1 VKFKKG
7 SDIMTKQDDLLRKAV
22 KNFNAKIRR
31 LEKKAQLSAEYIP
44 IPQKVYVSKI
54 KSSGGNIESIISE
67 LQAFTAKPKVAVDT
81 ELKKM
86 VKAYNEKAKRFEKR
100 GFKVD
105 KLSYSKLKDSPD
117 VADTKAVIKEF
128 MKGGY
133 KTVKTEK
140 GVELPDAI
148 YRKAKKQLDI
158 INERRAKQRARVGE
172 IERGNLAQMG
182 RMRDVNL
189 LPKQDIDQISM
200 RDMPSYLRSLDTQT
214 QPNYLERKNVKY
226 RNNYISMLN
235 NLFDSNDPRLREIIN
250 KIHSIN
256 IDDFI
261 NASLGSDYLFILFYR
276 DPVERENQREIIYDN
291 IMRL

>member
-1 VKFKKG
+1 
-7 SDIMTKQDDLLRKAV
+7 MTKQDELLRKAV
-22 KNFNAKIRR
+22 KNYNAKIKR

-67 LQAFTAKPKVAVDT
+67 LQAFTAKPKVTVDT

-105 KLSYSKLKDSPD
+105 KLSYSKLKDSSD
-117 VADTKAVIKEF
+117 LAETKEFMKEF

-148 YRKAKKQLDI
+148 YRKAKKQLEI
-158 INERRAKQRARVGE
+158 INERRAMQRAKVGE

-189 LPKQDIDQISM
+189 LPKQDIDQISI

-214 QPNYLERKNVKY
+214 QPNYLERKNVHY

-276 DPVERENQREIIYDN
+276 DPVERESQREIIYDN

>member
-1 VKFKKG
+1 
-7 SDIMTKQDDLLRKAV
+7 MTKQDELLRKAV
-22 KNFNAKIRR
+22 KNFNAKIKR
-31 LEKKAQLSAEYIP
+31 LEKKAQLSAEYIS

-54 KSSGGNIESIISE
+54 KNSGANIESIISE
-67 LQAFTAKPKVAVDT
+67 LKAFTAKPKVTVDS

-100 GFKVD
+100 GFKVE
-105 KLSYSKLKDSPD
+105 KLSYSELKDSPD

-128 MKGGY
+128 MVGGY

-158 INERRAKQRARVGE
+158 INERRAKQRAKVGE

-189 LPKQDIDQISM
+189 LPKQDINQISE
-200 RDMPSYLRSLDTQT
+200 RDMPSYLRSLETQS
-214 QPNYLERKNVKY
+214 QPNYLERKNLQYV
-226 RNNYISMLN
+226 NNYISMLN
-235 NLFDSNDPRLREIIN
+235 NLFSKDDPRLREIIN

-256 IDDFI
+256 IEDFI

-276 DPVERENQREIIYDN
+276 DPIEQENQREIIYDK
-291 IMRL
+291 IKGL

>member
-1 VKFKKG
+1 
-7 SDIMTKQDDLLRKAV
+7 MTKQDDLLRKAV
-22 KNFNAKIRR
+22 KNFNAKIKRV
-31 LEKKAQLSAEYIP
+31 EKKAQLSAEYIP

-54 KSSGGNIESIISE
+54 KSSGANIESVISE
-67 LQAFTAKPKVAVDT
+67 LQAFTAKPKVDVDS

-140 GVELPDAI
+140 GVELPEAI
-148 YRKAKKQLDI
+148 YRKAKKQLQI
-158 INERRAKQRARVGE
+158 INERRAMQRAKVGE

-189 LPKQDIDQISM
+189 LPKQDIGQISI

-214 QPNYLERKNVKY
+214 QPNYLEKKNLQYV
-226 RNNYISMLN
+226 NNYISMLN
-235 NLFDSNDPRLREIIN
+235 NLFDSNDPRLKEIIN

-276 DPVERENQREIIYDN
+276 DPVERESQREIIYDN

>member
-1 VKFKKG
+1 
-7 SDIMTKQDDLLRKAV
+7 MTKQDELLRKAV
-22 KNFNAKIRR
+22 KNFNAKIKR
-31 LEKKAQLSAEYIP
+31 LEKKAQLSAEYIH

-54 KSSGGNIESIISE
+54 KNSGANIESIISE
-67 LQAFTAKPKVAVDT
+67 LQAFTARPKVTVDS

-86 VKAYNEKAKRFEKR
+86 VKSYNEKAKRFEKR
-100 GFKVD
+100 GFKVE

-117 VADTKAVIKEF
+117 VADTKAIIMEF

-148 YRKAKKQLDI
+148 YRKAKKQLQI
-158 INERRAKQRARVGE
+158 INERRAKQRAKAGE

-189 LPKQDIDQISM
+189 LPKQDIDQIGI

-235 NLFDSNDPRLREIIN
+235 NLFDSNDPRLKEIIN
-250 KIHSIN
+250 KIQSIN
-256 IDDFI
+256 IEDFI

-276 DPVERENQREIIYDN
+276 DPVERESQREIIYDN

>member
-1 VKFKKG
+1 
-7 SDIMTKQDDLLRKAV
+7 MTKQDELLRKAV
-22 KNFNAKIRR
+22 KNYNAKIKR

-67 LQAFTAKPKVAVDT
+67 LQAFTAKPKAVDT

-105 KLSYSKLKDSPD
+105 KLLYSKLKDSPD

-128 MKGGY
+128 MEGGY

-148 YRKAKKQLDI
+148 YRKAKKQLDL

-189 LPKQDIDQISM
+189 LPKKDIDEISM

-214 QPNYLERKNVKY
+214 QPNYLEKKNLQYV
-226 RNNYISMLN
+226 NNYISMLN

-291 IMRL
+291 ITRL

>member
-1 VKFKKG
+1 
-7 SDIMTKQDDLLRKAV
+7 MTKQDELLRKAV
-22 KNFNAKIRR
+22 KNFNAKIKR

-67 LQAFTAKPKVAVDT
+67 LQAFTAKPKVAVDG

-105 KLSYSKLKDSPD
+105 KLSYSKLKDSSD
-117 VADTKAVIKEF
+117 LAETKAFMREF
-128 MKGGY
+128 MEGGY

-140 GVELPDAI
+140 GVDLPDAL

-158 INERRAKQRARVGE
+158 INERRAKQRARIGE

-189 LPKQDIDQISM
+189 LPKKDINQISM

-214 QPNYLERKNVKY
+214 QPNYLEKKNLQYV
-226 RNNYISMLN
+226 NNYISMLN
-235 NLFDSNDPRLREIIN
+235 NLFSKDDPRLT
-250 KIHSIN
+250 KIKDKILSMN

-261 NASLGSDYLFILFYR
+261 DASLGSDYLFILFYR
-276 DPVERENQREIIYDN
+276 DPVEQENQREIIYDK
-291 IMRL
+291 IMGM

>member
-1 VKFKKG
+1 
-7 SDIMTKQDDLLRKAV
+7 MTKQDELLRKAV
-22 KNFNAKIRR
+22 KNFNAKIKR

-54 KSSGGNIESIISE
+54 KNSGANIESIISE
-67 LQAFTAKPKVAVDT
+67 LQAFTARPKVTVDS

-117 VADTKAVIKEF
+117 LAETKEFMKEF

-158 INERRAKQRARVGE
+158 INERRAMQRAKVGE

-214 QPNYLERKNVKY
+214 QPNYLERKNLQYVH
-226 RNNYISMLN
+226 NYISMLN

-276 DPVERENQREIIYDN
+276 DPVERESQREIIYDN

>member
-1 VKFKKG
+1 
-7 SDIMTKQDDLLRKAV
+7 MTKQDELLRKAV
-22 KNFNAKIRR
+22 KNFNAKIKQ

-54 KSSGGNIESIISE
+54 KNSGANIESVISE
-67 LQAFTAKPKVAVDT
+67 LQAFTAKPKVTGDS

-100 GFKVD
+100 GFKVE

-117 VADTKAVIKEF
+117 VADTKAIIKEF
-128 MKGGY
+128 MEGGY
-133 KTVKTEK
+133 KTVKTAK
-140 GVELPDAI
+140 GVELPNAI

-172 IERGNLAQMG
+172 IDRGNLAQMG

-189 LPKQDIDQISM
+189 LPKKDIEEISM

-214 QPNYLERKNVKY
+214 QPNYLERKNLQYV
-226 RNNYISMLN
+226 NNYISMLN
-235 NLFDSNDPRLREIIN
+235 NLFSKDDPRLREIIN
-250 KIHSIN
+250 KIQSIN
-256 IDDFI
+256 IEDFI

-276 DPVERENQREIIYDN
+276 DPVEQENQREIIYDK
-291 IMRL
+291 IKGL

>member
-1 VKFKKG
+1 
-7 SDIMTKQDDLLRKAV
+7 MTKQDELLRKAV
-22 KNFNAKIRR
+22 KNFNAKIKR
-31 LEKKAQLSAEYIP
+31 LEKKAQLSAEYIH

-54 KSSGGNIESIISE
+54 KNSGANIESIISE
-67 LQAFTAKPKVAVDT
+67 LKAFTARPKVTVDS

-100 GFKVD
+100 GYKVD
-105 KLSYSKLKDSPD
+105 KLSYSKLKDSLD
-117 VADTKAVIKEF
+117 VADTKAVIMEF

-148 YRKAKKQLDI
+148 YRKAKKQLQI
-158 INERRAKQRARVGE
+158 INERRAIQRAKVGE
-172 IERGNLAQMG
+172 IDKGNLPQMG

-214 QPNYLERKNVKY
+214 QPNYHERKNVQY

-235 NLFDSNDPRLREIIN
+235 NLFDGNDPRLKEIIN
-250 KIHSIN
+250 KIHSVN
-256 IDDFI
+256 IEDFI

-276 DPVERENQREIIYDN
+276 DPVERESQREIIYDN

>member
-1 VKFKKG
+1 
-7 SDIMTKQDDLLRKAV
+7 MTKQDELLRKAV
-22 KNFNAKIRR
+22 KNFNAKIKR
-31 LEKKAQLSAEYIP
+31 LEKKAQLSAEYIH

-54 KSSGGNIESIISE
+54 KNSGANIESVISE
-67 LQAFTAKPKVAVDT
+67 LKAFTARPKVTVDF

-100 GFKVD
+100 GFKVE
-105 KLSYSKLKDSPD
+105 KLSYSKLKDTPD
-117 VADTKAVIKEF
+117 VADTKAVIMEF

-148 YRKAKKQLDI
+148 YRKAKKQLQI

-172 IERGNLAQMG
+172 IDKGNLAQMG

-189 LPKQDIDQISM
+189 LPKQDIDQIDI

-214 QPNYLERKNVKY
+214 QPNYHERKNVKY

-235 NLFDSNDPRLREIIN
+235 NLFDSNDPRLKEIIN
-250 KIHSIN
+250 KIHSVN
-256 IDDFI
+256 IEDFI

-276 DPVERENQREIIYDN
+276 DPVERESQREIIYDN

>member
-1 VKFKKG
+1 
-7 SDIMTKQDDLLRKAV
+7 MTKQDELLRKAV
-22 KNFNAKIRR
+22 KNFNAKIKR

-67 LQAFTAKPKVAVDT
+67 LQAFTAKPKVTVDT

-140 GVELPDAI
+140 GVELPDAL
-148 YRKAKKQLDI
+148 YRKAKKQLDL

-200 RDMPSYLRSLDTQT
+200 RDMPSYLHSLDTQT
-214 QPNYLERKNVKY
+214 QPNYLERKNVYY

>member
-1 VKFKKG
+1 
-7 SDIMTKQDDLLRKAV
+7 MTKQDELLRKAV
-22 KNFNAKIRR
+22 KNFNAKIKR
-31 LEKKAQLSAEYIP
+31 LEKKAQLSAEYIH

-54 KSSGGNIESIISE
+54 KNSGANIESVISE
-67 LQAFTAKPKVAVDT
+67 LKAFTARPKVTVDS
-81 ELKKM
+81 ELMKM

-100 GFKVD
+100 GYKVD

-117 VADTKAVIKEF
+117 VEDTKAVIMEF

-148 YRKAKKQLDI
+148 YRKAKKQLQI
-158 INERRAKQRARVGE
+158 INERRAMQRAKVGE
-172 IERGNLAQMG
+172 VEKGNLAQMG

-189 LPKQDIDQISM
+189 LPKQDIDQIGM

-214 QPNYLERKNVKY
+214 QPNYLERKNLQY
-226 RNNYISMLN
+226 RKNYISMLN
-235 NLFDSNDPRLREIIN
+235 NLFDSNDPRLKEIIN

-256 IDDFI
+256 IEDFI

-276 DPVERENQREIIYDN
+276 DPVERESQREIIYDN

>member
-1 VKFKKG
+1 
-7 SDIMTKQDDLLRKAV
+7 MTKQDELLRKAV
-22 KNFNAKIRR
+22 KNFNAKIKR
-31 LEKKAQLSAEYIP
+31 LEKKSQLSAEYIP

-54 KSSGGNIESIISE
+54 KNSGANIESIISE
-67 LQAFTAKPKVAVDT
+67 LQAFTARPKVTVDS

-100 GFKVD
+100 GYKVD
-105 KLSYSKLKDSPD
+105 KLSYSKLKDSSD
-117 VADTKAVIKEF
+117 LAETKEFIKEF

-214 QPNYLERKNVKY
+214 QPNYFERKNVQY

-235 NLFDSNDPRLREIIN
+235 NLFDSNDPRLKEIIN
-250 KIHSIN
+250 KIRSVN
-256 IDDFI
+256 IEDFI

-276 DPVERENQREIIYDN
+276 DPVERESQREIIYDN

>member
-1 VKFKKG
+1 
-7 SDIMTKQDDLLRKAV
+7 MTKQDELLRKAV
-22 KNFNAKIRR
+22 KNFNAKIKR
-31 LEKKAQLSAEYIP
+31 LEKKAQLSAEYIH

-54 KSSGGNIESIISE
+54 KSSGANIESIISE
-67 LQAFTAKPKVAVDT
+67 LQAFTARPKVTVDS

-100 GFKVD
+100 GYKVD

-117 VADTKAVIKEF
+117 VADTKAVIMEF

-158 INERRAKQRARVGE
+158 INERRAMQRAKVGE
-172 IERGNLAQMG
+172 VEKGNLAQMG

-189 LPKQDIDQISM
+189 LPKQDIDQIGI

-214 QPNYLERKNVKY
+214 QPNYFERKNVHY

-235 NLFDSNDPRLREIIN
+235 NLFDSNDPRLKEIIN

-256 IDDFI
+256 IEDFI

-276 DPVERENQREIIYDN
+276 DPVERESQREIIYDN

>member
-1 VKFKKG
+1 
-7 SDIMTKQDDLLRKAV
+7 MTKQDELLRKAV
-22 KNFNAKIRR
+22 KNFNAKIKR
-31 LEKKAQLSAEYIP
+31 LEKKAQLSAEYIH

-54 KSSGGNIESIISE
+54 KNSGANIESIITE
-67 LQAFTAKPKVAVDT
+67 LKAFTARPKVTVDS

-100 GFKVD
+100 GYKVD

-117 VADTKAVIKEF
+117 VEDTKAVIMEF

-148 YRKAKKQLDI
+148 YRKAKKQLQI
-158 INERRAKQRARVGE
+158 INERRAMQRAKVGE
-172 IERGNLAQMG
+172 IEKGNLAQMG

-189 LPKQDIDQISM
+189 LPKQDIDQIGM

-214 QPNYLERKNVKY
+214 QPNYLERKNLQYTK
-226 RNNYISMLN
+226 NYISMLN
-235 NLFDSNDPRLREIIN
+235 NLFDSNDPRLKEIIN

-256 IDDFI
+256 IEDFI

-276 DPVERENQREIIYDN
+276 DPVERESQREIIYDN

>member
-1 VKFKKG
+1 
-7 SDIMTKQDDLLRKAV
+7 
-22 KNFNAKIRR
+22 
-31 LEKKAQLSAEYIP
+31 
-44 IPQKVYVSKI
+44 
-54 KSSGGNIESIISE
+54 
-67 LQAFTAKPKVAVDT
+67 
-81 ELKKM
+81 
-86 VKAYNEKAKRFEKR
+86 
-100 GFKVD
+100 
-105 KLSYSKLKDSPD
+105 LKDSSD
-117 VADTKAVIKEF
+117 LAETKAFIKDF
-128 MKGGY
+128 MEGGY

-148 YRKAKKQLDI
+148 YRKAKKQLQI

-214 QPNYLERKNVKY
+214 QPNYLERKNVQY

-235 NLFDSNDPRLREIIN
+235 NLFDSNDPRLKEIIN
-250 KIHSIN
+250 RIHSIN

-291 IMRL
+291 IMGL

>member
-1 VKFKKG
+1 
-7 SDIMTKQDDLLRKAV
+7 MTKQDELLRKAV
-22 KNFNAKIRR
+22 KNFNAKIKR
-31 LEKKAQLSAEYIP
+31 LEKKAQLSAEYIH

-54 KSSGGNIESIISE
+54 KNSGANIESIISE
-67 LQAFTAKPKVAVDT
+67 LKAFTARPKVTVDS

-86 VKAYNEKAKRFEKR
+86 VEVYNEKAKRFEKR
-100 GFKVD
+100 GYKVD

-117 VADTKAVIKEF
+117 VEDTKAVIMEF

-148 YRKAKKQLDI
+148 YRKAKKQLQI
-158 INERRAKQRARVGE
+158 INERRAMQRAKVGE
-172 IERGNLAQMG
+172 VDKGNLAQMG

-214 QPNYLERKNVKY
+214 QPNYLERKNVHY

-235 NLFDSNDPRLREIIN
+235 NLFDSNDPRLKEIIN

-256 IDDFI
+256 IEDFI

>member
-1 VKFKKG
+1 
-7 SDIMTKQDDLLRKAV
+7 MTKQDELLRKAV
-22 KNFNAKIRR
+22 KNFNAKIKR

-54 KSSGGNIESIISE
+54 KNSGANIESIISE
-67 LQAFTAKPKVAVDT
+67 LKAFTARPKVTVDS

-100 GFKVD
+100 GYKVD

-117 VADTKAVIKEF
+117 VADTKAIIKEF
-128 MKGGY
+128 MEGGY
-133 KTVKTEK
+133 KIVKTEK

-148 YRKAKKQLDI
+148 YRKAKKQLQI
-158 INERRAKQRARVGE
+158 INERRAIQRAKVGE
-172 IERGNLAQMG
+172 IDKGNLAQMG

-189 LPKQDIDQISM
+189 LPKQDIDQIGI

-235 NLFDSNDPRLREIIN
+235 NLFDSNDPRLKEIIN

-256 IDDFI
+256 IEDFI

-276 DPVERENQREIIYDN
+276 DPVERESQREIIYDK
-291 IMRL
+291 ILRL

>member
-1 VKFKKG
+1 
-7 SDIMTKQDDLLRKAV
+7 MTKQDELLRKAV
-22 KNFNAKIRR
+22 KNFNAKIKR
-31 LEKKAQLSAEYIP
+31 LEKKAQLSAEYIH

-54 KSSGGNIESIISE
+54 KSSGANIESIISE
-67 LQAFTAKPKVAVDT
+67 LKAFTARPKVTVDS

-100 GFKVD
+100 GFKVE

-117 VADTKAVIKEF
+117 VEDAKAVIMEF

-148 YRKAKKQLDI
+148 YRKAKKQLQI
-158 INERRAKQRARVGE
+158 INERRAMQRAKVGE
-172 IERGNLAQMG
+172 VEKGNLAQMG

-189 LPKQDIDQISM
+189 LPKQDIDQIGM

-214 QPNYLERKNVKY
+214 QPNYLERKNLQY
-226 RNNYISMLN
+226 RKNYISMLN
-235 NLFDSNDPRLREIIN
+235 NLFDSNDPRLKEIIN
-250 KIHSIN
+250 KIHSMN
-256 IDDFI
+256 IEDFI

-276 DPVERENQREIIYDN
+276 DPVESESQREIIYDN

>member
-1 VKFKKG
+1 
-7 SDIMTKQDDLLRKAV
+7 MTKQDELLRKAV
-22 KNFNAKIRR
+22 KNFNAKIKR

-54 KSSGGNIESIISE
+54 KNSGANIESIISE
-67 LQAFTAKPKVAVDT
+67 LQAFTARPKVTVDS

-100 GFKVD
+100 GFKVE

-117 VADTKAVIKEF
+117 VADTKAIIKEF
-128 MKGGY
+128 MQGGY

-148 YRKAKKQLDI
+148 YRKAKKQLAI

-189 LPKQDIDQISM
+189 LPKQDIDQIGI

-214 QPNYLERKNVKY
+214 KSNYLERKNLQY

-235 NLFDSNDPRLREIIN
+235 NLFSEDDPRLT
-250 KIHSIN
+250 KIKDKILSMN

-261 NASLGSDYLFILFYR
+261 DASLGSDYLFILFYR
-276 DPVERENQREIIYDN
+276 DPVEQESQREIIYDK
-291 IMRL
+291 IMGL

>member
-1 VKFKKG
+1 
-7 SDIMTKQDDLLRKAV
+7 MTKQDELLRKAV
-22 KNFNAKIRR
+22 KNFNAKIKR
-31 LEKKAQLSAEYIP
+31 LEKKAQLSAEYIH

-54 KSSGGNIESIISE
+54 KNSGANIESVISE
-67 LQAFTAKPKVAVDT
+67 LKAFTARPKVTVDS

-100 GFKVD
+100 GFKVE

-117 VADTKAVIKEF
+117 VEDTKAVIMEF

-148 YRKAKKQLDI
+148 YRKAKKQLQI
-158 INERRAKQRARVGE
+158 INERRAMQRAKVGE
-172 IERGNLAQMG
+172 VEKGNLAQMG

-189 LPKQDIDQISM
+189 LPKQDIDQIGM

-214 QPNYLERKNVKY
+214 QPNYLERKNLQY
-226 RNNYISMLN
+226 RKNYISMLN
-235 NLFDSNDPRLREIIN
+235 NLFDSNDPRLKEIIN

-256 IDDFI
+256 IEDFI

-276 DPVERENQREIIYDN
+276 DPVERESQREIIYDN

>member
-1 VKFKKG
+1 
-7 SDIMTKQDDLLRKAV
+7 MTKQDELLRKAV
-22 KNFNAKIRR
+22 KNFNAKIKR
-31 LEKKAQLSAEYIP
+31 LEKKAQLSAEYIH

-54 KSSGGNIESIISE
+54 KNSGANIESIISE
-67 LQAFTAKPKVAVDT
+67 LQAFTARPKVTVDT

-100 GFKVD
+100 GFKVE

-117 VADTKAVIKEF
+117 VADTKGVIKEF
-128 MKGGY
+128 MEGGY
-133 KTVKTEK
+133 KTVKTAK

-214 QPNYLERKNVKY
+214 QPNYLERKNLQY
-226 RNNYISMLN
+226 RNNYISMIN
-235 NLFDSNDPRLREIIN
+235 NLFSENDPRRTKIID
-250 KIHSIN
+250 KILSMN

-261 NASLGSDYLFILFYR
+261 DASLGSDYLFILFYR
-276 DPVERENQREIIYDN
+276 DPVEQENQREIIYDK
-291 IMRL
+291 IMGL

>member
-1 VKFKKG
+1 
-7 SDIMTKQDDLLRKAV
+7 MTKQDELLRKAV
-22 KNFNAKIRR
+22 KNYNAKIKR
-31 LEKKAQLSAEYIP
+31 LEKKAQLSAEYIS

-54 KSSGGNIESIISE
+54 KNSGANIESIISE
-67 LQAFTAKPKVAVDT
+67 LRAFTAKPKVTVDS

-105 KLSYSKLKDSPD
+105 KLSYSKLKDSSGL
-117 VADTKAVIKEF
+117 AETKEFMKEF

-140 GVELPDAI
+140 GVELPDAL
-148 YRKAKKQLDI
+148 YRKAKKQLDL

-189 LPKQDIDQISM
+189 LPKQDINQISM
-200 RDMPSYLRSLDTQT
+200 RDMPSYLHSLDTQT
-214 QPNYLERKNVKY
+214 QPNYFERKNLHYV
-226 RNNYISMLN
+226 NNYISMLN

-276 DPVERENQREIIYDN
+276 DPVEKENQREIIYDK
-291 IMRL
+291 IMGL

>member
-1 VKFKKG
+1 
-7 SDIMTKQDDLLRKAV
+7 MTKQDELLRKAV
-22 KNFNAKIRR
+22 KNFNAKIKR
-31 LEKKAQLSAEYIP
+31 LEKKAQLSAEYIH

-54 KSSGGNIESIISE
+54 KNSGANIESIISE
-67 LQAFTAKPKVAVDT
+67 LKAFTARPKVTVDS

-100 GFKVD
+100 GFKVE

-128 MKGGY
+128 MEGGY
-133 KTVKTEK
+133 KTVKTAK

-148 YRKAKKQLDI
+148 YSKAKKQLQI
-158 INERRAKQRARVGE
+158 INERRAKQRARIGE

-214 QPNYLERKNVKY
+214 QPNYLERKNLQYV
-226 RNNYISMLN
+226 NNYISMIN
-235 NLFDSNDPRLREIIN
+235 NLFSENDPRRT
-250 KIHSIN
+250 KIKDKILSMN

-261 NASLGSDYLFILFYR
+261 DASLGSDYLFILFYR
-276 DPVERENQREIIYDN
+276 DPVEQENQREIIYDK
-291 IMRL
+291 IMGL

>member
-1 VKFKKG
+1 
-7 SDIMTKQDDLLRKAV
+7 MTKQDELLRKAV
-22 KNFNAKIRR
+22 KNFNAKIKR
-31 LEKKAQLSAEYIP
+31 LEKKAQLSAEYIH

-54 KSSGGNIESIISE
+54 KNSGANIENIISE
-67 LQAFTAKPKVAVDT
+67 LKAFTARPKVTVDS

-100 GFKVD
+100 GFKVE

-117 VADTKAVIKEF
+117 VADTKAIIKEF
-128 MKGGY
+128 MQGGY

-214 QPNYLERKNVKY
+214 QPNYLERKNLQYV
-226 RNNYISMLN
+226 NNYISMLN
-235 NLFDSNDPRLREIIN
+235 NLFSEDDPRLT
-250 KIHSIN
+250 KIKDKILSMN

-261 NASLGSDYLFILFYR
+261 DASLGSDYLFILFYR
-276 DPVERENQREIIYDN
+276 DPVEQENQREIIYDK
-291 IMRL
+291 IMGL

>member
-1 VKFKKG
+1 
-7 SDIMTKQDDLLRKAV
+7 MTKQDELLRKAV
-22 KNFNAKIRR
+22 KNFNAKIKR
-31 LEKKAQLSAEYIP
+31 LEKKAQLSAQYIS
-44 IPQKVYVSKI
+44 IPQKVYVKQI
-54 KSSGGNIESIISE
+54 KNSGANIESIISE
-67 LQAFTAKPKVAVDT
+67 LQSFTAKPKVSVDS

-100 GFKVD
+100 GFNVD

-128 MKGGY
+128 MEGGY
-133 KTVKTEK
+133 KTVKTGK
-140 GVELPDAI
+140 GGELPDAI
-148 YRKAKKQLDI
+148 YRKAKKQLEI
-158 INERRAKQRARVGE
+158 INERRAMQRAKVGE

-189 LPKQDIDQISM
+189 LPKQDVDQISM

-214 QPNYLERKNVKY
+214 QPNYLERKNVQY

-235 NLFDSNDPRLREIIN
+235 NLFDSNDPRLKEIIN

>member
-1 VKFKKG
+1 
-7 SDIMTKQDDLLRKAV
+7 MTKQDELLRKAV
-22 KNFNAKIRR
+22 KNFNAKIKR

-54 KSSGGNIESIISE
+54 KNSGANIESIISE
-67 LQAFTAKPKVAVDT
+67 LKAFTARPKVTVDS

-100 GFKVD
+100 GYKVD

-117 VADTKAVIKEF
+117 VADTKAIIKEF
-128 MKGGY
+128 MEGGY
-133 KTVKTEK
+133 KIVKTEK

-148 YRKAKKQLDI
+148 YRKAKKQLQI
-158 INERRAKQRARVGE
+158 INERRAIQRAKVGE
-172 IERGNLAQMG
+172 IDKGNLAQMG

-189 LPKQDIDQISM
+189 LPKQDIDQIGI

-235 NLFDSNDPRLREIIN
+235 NLFDSNDPRLKEIIN

-256 IDDFI
+256 IEDFI

-276 DPVERENQREIIYDN
+276 DPVERESQREIIYDN

>member
-1 VKFKKG
+1 
-7 SDIMTKQDDLLRKAV
+7 MTKQDELLRKAV
-22 KNFNAKIRR
+22 KNFNAKIKR
-31 LEKKAQLSAEYIP
+31 LEKKAQLSAEYIH

-54 KSSGGNIESIISE
+54 KSSGANIESIISE
-67 LQAFTAKPKVAVDT
+67 LKAFTAGPKVTVDS

-100 GFKVD
+100 GYKVD

-117 VADTKAVIKEF
+117 VADTKAVIMEF
-128 MKGGY
+128 MRGGY

-140 GVELPDAI
+140 GIELPDAI

-158 INERRAKQRARVGE
+158 INERRAKQRAMVGE

-200 RDMPSYLRSLDTQT
+200 RDMPAYLRSLDTQT

-235 NLFDSNDPRLREIIN
+235 NLFDSNDPRLKEIIN
-250 KIHSIN
+250 KIHSVN
-256 IDDFI
+256 IEDFI

-276 DPVERENQREIIYDN
+276 DPVERESQREIIYDN

>member
-1 VKFKKG
+1 
-7 SDIMTKQDDLLRKAV
+7 MTKQDELLRKAV
-22 KNFNAKIRR
+22 KNFNAKIKR
-31 LEKKAQLSAEYIP
+31 LEKKAQLSGQYIS
-44 IPQKVYVSKI
+44 IPQKVYI
-54 KSSGGNIESIISE
+54 KQIKNSGANIESIISE
-67 LQAFTAKPKVAVDT
+67 LQRFTAKPKVTVDS

-86 VKAYNEKAKRFEKR
+86 VKTYNEKAKRFEKR

-117 VADTKAVIKEF
+117 LAETKEFMKEF

-158 INERRAKQRARVGE
+158 INERRAMQRAKVGE

-214 QPNYLERKNVKY
+214 QPNYLERKNLQYVH
-226 RNNYISMLN
+226 NYISMLN
-235 NLFDSNDPRLREIIN
+235 NLFDSNDPRLRGIIN

-276 DPVERENQREIIYDN
+276 DPVERESQREIIYDN

>member
-1 VKFKKG
+1 
-7 SDIMTKQDDLLRKAV
+7 MTKQDELLRKAV
-22 KNFNAKIRR
+22 KNYNAKIKR

-67 LQAFTAKPKVAVDT
+67 LQAFTAKPKVTVDT

-105 KLSYSKLKDSPD
+105 KLSYLKLKDSSD
-117 VADTKAVIKEF
+117 LADTKAFMREF
-128 MKGGY
+128 LEGGY

-140 GVELPDAI
+140 GVELPDAL
-148 YRKAKKQLDI
+148 YRKAKKQLDL
-158 INERRAKQRARVGE
+158 INERRAKQRARLGE

-189 LPKQDIDQISM
+189 LPKQDINQISM

-214 QPNYLERKNVKY
+214 HPNYFEKKNLQYV
-226 RNNYISMLN
+226 NNYISMLN
-235 NLFDSNDPRLREIIN
+235 NLFSKDDPRLT
-250 KIHSIN
+250 KIKDKILSMN

-261 NASLGSDYLFILFYR
+261 DASLGSDYLFILFYR
-276 DPVERENQREIIYDN
+276 DPVEQENQREIIYDK
-291 IMRL
+291 IMGL

>member
-1 VKFKKG
+1 
-7 SDIMTKQDDLLRKAV
+7 MTKQDELLRKAV
-22 KNFNAKIRR
+22 KNYNAKIKR

-105 KLSYSKLKDSPD
+105 KLLYSKLKDSPD
-117 VADTKAVIKEF
+117 VAETKSFIIEF
-128 MKGGY
+128 MVGGY

-148 YRKAKKQLDI
+148 YRKAKKQLQI
-158 INERRAKQRARVGE
+158 INERRAMQRAKVGE

-189 LPKQDIDQISM
+189 LPKQDIDQISI

-214 QPNYLERKNVKY
+214 QPNYLEKKNLQYV
-226 RNNYISMLN
+226 NNYISMLN
-235 NLFDSNDPRLREIIN
+235 NLFDSNDPRLKEIIN

-256 IDDFI
+256 IEDFI

-276 DPVERENQREIIYDN
+276 DPVERESQREIIYDN

>member
-1 VKFKKG
+1 
-7 SDIMTKQDDLLRKAV
+7 MTKQDELLRKAV
-22 KNFNAKIRR
+22 KNFNAKIKR

-54 KSSGGNIESIISE
+54 KNSGANIESIISE
-67 LQAFTAKPKVAVDT
+67 LKAFTARPKVTVDS

-100 GFKVD
+100 GYKVD

-117 VADTKAVIKEF
+117 VADTKAVIMEF

-148 YRKAKKQLDI
+148 YRKAKKQLQI
-158 INERRAKQRARVGE
+158 INEHRATQRAKVGE
-172 IERGNLAQMG
+172 IEKGNLAQMG

-200 RDMPSYLRSLDTQT
+200 RDMPSYLRSLDAQT

-235 NLFDSNDPRLREIIN
+235 NLFDSNDPRLKEIIN
-250 KIHSIN
+250 KIHSVN
-256 IDDFI
+256 IEDFI

-276 DPVERENQREIIYDN
+276 DPVERESQREIIYDN

>member
-1 VKFKKG
+1 
-7 SDIMTKQDDLLRKAV
+7 MTKQDELLRKAV
-22 KNFNAKIRR
+22 KNFNAKIKR
-31 LEKKAQLSAEYIP
+31 LEKKAQLSAEYIH

-54 KSSGGNIESIISE
+54 KNSGANIESIISE
-67 LQAFTAKPKVAVDT
+67 LKAFTARPKVTVDS
-81 ELKKM
+81 ELRKM

-100 GFKVD
+100 GFKVE

-117 VADTKAVIKEF
+117 VEDTKAIIKEF
-128 MKGGY
+128 MQGGY

-158 INERRAKQRARVGE
+158 INERRAKQRARIGE

-189 LPKQDIDQISM
+189 LPKQDINQISM
-200 RDMPSYLRSLDTQT
+200 RDMPAYLRSLDTQT
-214 QPNYLERKNVKY
+214 QPNYHERKNVQY

-235 NLFDSNDPRLREIIN
+235 NLFDSNDSRLKEIRN
-250 KIHSIN
+250 KIRSVN
-256 IDDFI
+256 IEDFI

-276 DPVERENQREIIYDN
+276 DPVERESQREIIYDN

>member
-1 VKFKKG
+1 
-7 SDIMTKQDDLLRKAV
+7 MTKQDELLRKAV
-22 KNFNAKIRR
+22 KNFNAKIKR
-31 LEKKAQLSAEYIP
+31 LEKKAQLSAEYIH

-54 KSSGGNIESIISE
+54 KNSGANIESIISE
-67 LQAFTAKPKVAVDT
+67 LQAFTARPKVTVDS

-100 GFKVD
+100 GYKVD

-117 VADTKAVIKEF
+117 VADTKAVIMEF

-148 YRKAKKQLDI
+148 YRKAKKQLQI

-200 RDMPSYLRSLDTQT
+200 RDMPSYLRSLDAQT
-214 QPNYLERKNVKY
+214 QPNYLERKNVHY

-235 NLFDSNDPRLREIIN
+235 NLFDSNDPRLKEIIN
-250 KIHSIN
+250 KIHSVN
-256 IDDFI
+256 IEDFI

-276 DPVERENQREIIYDN
+276 DPVERESQREIIYDN

>member
-1 VKFKKG
+1 
-7 SDIMTKQDDLLRKAV
+7 MTKQDELLRKAV
-22 KNFNAKIRR
+22 KNFNAKIKR
-31 LEKKAQLSAEYIP
+31 LEKKAQLSAQYIA

-54 KSSGGNIESIISE
+54 KNSGANIESIISE
-67 LQAFTAKPKVAVDT
+67 LKAFTARPKVTVDS

-86 VKAYNEKAKRFEKR
+86 VKAYNEKTKRFEKR
-100 GFKVD
+100 GFKVE

-117 VADTKAVIKEF
+117 VADTKAIIKEF
-128 MKGGY
+128 MEGGY

-200 RDMPSYLRSLDTQT
+200 RDMPSYLRSLDIQT
-214 QPNYLERKNVKY
+214 QPNYLERKNLQY

-235 NLFDSNDPRLREIIN
+235 NLFSENDPRLTKIN
-250 KIHSIN
+250 DKILSMN

-261 NASLGSDYLFILFYR
+261 DASLGSDYLFILFYR
-276 DPVERENQREIIYDN
+276 DPVEQENQREIIYDK
-291 IMRL
+291 IMGL

>member
-1 VKFKKG
+1 
-7 SDIMTKQDDLLRKAV
+7 MTKQDELLRKAV
-22 KNFNAKIRR
+22 KNFNAKIKR
-31 LEKKAQLSAEYIP
+31 LEKKAQLSAEYIH

-54 KSSGGNIESIISE
+54 KNSGANIESIISE
-67 LQAFTAKPKVAVDT
+67 LKAFTARPKVTVDS

-100 GFKVD
+100 GYKVE

-117 VADTKAVIKEF
+117 VADTKAIIKEF
-128 MKGGY
+128 MEGGY
-133 KTVKTEK
+133 KIVKTEK

-148 YRKAKKQLDI
+148 YRKAKKQLQI
-158 INERRAKQRARVGE
+158 INERRAIQRAKVGE
-172 IERGNLAQMG
+172 IDKGNLAQMG

-189 LPKQDIDQISM
+189 LPKQDIDQIGI

-235 NLFDSNDPRLREIIN
+235 NLFDSNDPRLKEIIN

-256 IDDFI
+256 IEDFI

-276 DPVERENQREIIYDN
+276 DPVERESQREIIYDN

>member
-1 VKFKKG
+1 
-7 SDIMTKQDDLLRKAV
+7 MTKQDELLRKAV
-22 KNFNAKIRR
+22 KNYNAKIKR

-67 LQAFTAKPKVAVDT
+67 LQAFTAKPKVTVDT

-105 KLSYSKLKDSPD
+105 KLSYSKLKDSSD
-117 VADTKAVIKEF
+117 LAETKAFMREF
-128 MKGGY
+128 LEWGY

-140 GVELPDAI
+140 GVELPNAL
-148 YRKAKKQLDI
+148 YKKAKKQLDL
-158 INERRAKQRARVGE
+158 INERRAKQRARLGE

-189 LPKQDIDQISM
+189 LPKQDINQISM

-214 QPNYLERKNVKY
+214 QPNYFEKKNLQYV
-226 RNNYISMLN
+226 NNYISMLN
-235 NLFDSNDPRLREIIN
+235 NLFSKDDPRLT
-250 KIHSIN
+250 KIKDKILSMN
-256 IDDFI
+256 IDAFI
-261 NASLGSDYLFILFYR
+261 DASLGSDYLFILFYR
-276 DPVERENQREIIYDN
+276 DPVEQENQREIIYDK
-291 IMRL
+291 IMGL

>member
-1 VKFKKG
+1 
-7 SDIMTKQDDLLRKAV
+7 MTKQDELLRKAV
-22 KNFNAKIRR
+22 KNFNAKIKR
-31 LEKKAQLSAEYIP
+31 LEKKAQLSGQYIS
-44 IPQKVYVSKI
+44 IPQKVYVKQI
-54 KSSGGNIESIISE
+54 KNSGANIESIISE
-67 LQAFTAKPKVAVDT
+67 LQRFTAKPKVTVDS

-105 KLSYSKLKDSPD
+105 KLLYSKLKDSPD
-117 VADTKAVIKEF
+117 LAETKEFMKEF

-158 INERRAKQRARVGE
+158 INERRAMQRAKVGE

-214 QPNYLERKNVKY
+214 QPNYLERKNLQYVH
-226 RNNYISMLN
+226 NYISMLN

-276 DPVERENQREIIYDN
+276 DPVERESQREIIYDN